1 MIGMNRKGFF
11 QLLNWTLAII
21 WIAFGL
27 VLTYIGLPYY
37 LGGFLTFLVVVV
49 WFSIFL
55 YVQIGIFWKLEFD
68 DSDKLILS
76 DDARQSLLVTFGMI
90 VFFVSTG
97 ALALSYLTLLST
109 FIIIVAG
116 IAVIYLFW
124 SKDKK

>member
-1 MIGMNRKGFF
+1 MNRKGFF